1 MNHNDQSQSFSSVNT
16 DPGPILGIESQDST
30 RLTGSPVLGLTDSN
44 ITIAPAQLNDG
55 KLHALDIVGEN
66 YEIISLI
73 GVGGM
78 GYVYRVRHRILQK
91 QYAMKTLSSQHV
103 SEIAWRRL
111 QVEAQAIA
119 RMNHPNIVGIH
130 NLGLHEDRLPYY
142 VMDLLDG
149 ESLADRLKRGTLTLA
164 QALPIFIEVCKGLGY
179 AHKKGIIHRDIKP
192 GNIILLKTPDSSG
205 ATVKIVD
212 FGIAKLSGASDPSN
226 QNLTC
231 IGEVFGS
238 PYYMSP
244 EQCEG
249 KRIDA
254 RSDIYSVGCTIFEA
268 LVGHPPFR
276 GNNPVQTMVMH
287 QSHEPPSMS
296 EASGKNF
303 PDEIEELV
311 ATLLAKAPMDRYQT
325 LDKVAEDLQAI
336 ASGREVQ
343 TKALFDTHTF
353 FAAKEEDD
361 DEQAPRKNLALPIT
375 VAIIAIAAVL
385 VSASILFFQSK
396 QNEHLPSA
404 AEKAPEK
411 AQVAKKTDTASSI
424 ATSSKTSAKISGT
437 QKQPFSHMAIGKNG
451 KAVKQF
457 DFPDDIY
464 LGRIIV
470 GEGSEYWEA
479 KGKQFPALA
488 KLELVASPQLMAQL
502 DYFDRFR
509 ADDLYG
515 VRLFQQAMP
524 QQKQAS
530 GNNSEN
536 SKSTE
541 FLLPENYESDITEA
555 IKHLQHM
562 TSLKKLDLL
571 DAPNAN
577 DSCIVEMNKL
587 ANLTELRAS
596 KTGISGLG
604 LSQLTRLKQLNSL
617 TYSEGTQISTLLK
630 ALAGSKKLT
639 SLGLDRP
646 VDRSLT
652 LSDLRLIASCKNL
665 TRLDLD
671 DCKIDRSGLAILSTL
686 PHLKMLYASDNKID
700 QECFSEIKAMSNLE
714 SIDFDSRS
722 WTPYC
727 QLTFNRLF
735 PKIKHVK
742 FEKDSKVI

>member
-1 MNHNDQSQSFSSVNT
+1 MNHNDQSQSFSGINT
-16 DPGPILGIESQDST
+16 DPGPNLSLECQDST
-30 RLTGSPVLGLTDSN
+30 RLTGGPNLGLTDSN

-149 ESLADRLKRGTLTLA
+149 EALADRLKRGSLSLA

-192 GNIILLKTPDSSG
+192 GNIILLKEPDSSG

-212 FGIAKLSGASDPSN
+212 FGIAKLSGASDPNN

-254 RSDIYSVGCTIFEA
+254 RSDIYSVGCTLFEA
-268 LVGHPPFR
+268 LVGHPPFK

-296 EASGKNF
+296 AASGKNF

-311 ATLLAKAPMDRYQT
+311 ATLLAKAPMDRYQS

-336 ASGREVQ
+336 AAGREVQ

-353 FAAKEEDD
+353 FAPKEKEDE
-361 DEQAPRKNLALPIT
+361 DEDKPSRKLATGVIL
-375 VAIIAIAAVL
+375 AISTATILIAA
-385 VSASILFFQSK
+385 ATWFFIAK
-396 QNEHLPSA
+396 QNEQGRSTKQVSA
-404 AEKAPEK
+404 KAAATAVK
-411 AQVAKKTDTASSI
+411 TQAAKKATTTSDTKAN
-424 ATSSKTSAKISGT
+424 AAIST
-437 QKQPFSHMAIGKNG
+437 KEKQPFSHIIVGTDGKQI
-451 KAVKQF
+451 KQF
-457 DFPDDIY
+457 DFPTDNY
-464 LGRIIV
+464 LGRMFIN
-470 GEGSEYWEA
+470 ESTEYWSA
-479 KGKQFPALA
+479 KGSRQFPIST
-488 KLELVASPQLMAQL
+488 KLELVASPQLMDQL
-502 DYFDRFR
+502 YNLERFR
-509 ADDLYG
+509 PDDLWG
-515 VRLFQQAMP
+515 IRLFQQAMP
-524 QQKQAS
+524 PVKPGS
-530 GNNSEN
+530 GNG
-536 SKSTE
+536 E
-541 FLLPENYESDITEA
+541 FMLPESYESDIELA
-555 IKHLQHM
+555 IKHLQRL
-562 TSLKKLDLL
+562 TGLKKLDLL
-571 DAPNAN
+571 ECPNAT
-577 DSCIVEMNKL
+577 DKCIEQINKL
-587 ANLTELRAS
+587 PSLTVLRAS
-596 KTGISGLG
+596 KTNISGQG
-604 LSQLTRLKQLNSL
+604 LSNLTRIKELEKL
-617 TYSEGTQISTLLK
+617 TYTEGTHVSALLK

-639 SLGLDRP
+639 TLGLDRP
-646 VDRSLT
+646 VCKTLT
-652 LSDLRLIASCKNL
+652 LSDLKLIASCKNL

-671 DCKIDRSGLAILSTL
+671 DCKLDREGLAILATL
-686 PHLKMLYASDNKID
+686 PHLKMLYASGNKID
-700 QECFSEIKAMSNLE
+700 ESCLPILKQMPSLE
-714 SIDFDSRS
+714 EVDFDAPS
-722 WTPYC
+722 WTPHC
-727 QLTFNRLF
+727 QKMLRRQF
-735 PKIKHVK
+735 PKISTII
-742 FEKDSKVI
+742 FDQ

>member
-1 MNHNDQSQSFSSVNT
+1 MNHNDQSQSFSGINT
-16 DPGPILGIESQDST
+16 DPGPNLSLECQDST
-30 RLTGSPVLGLTDSN
+30 RLTGGPNLGLTDSN

-149 ESLADRLKRGTLTLA
+149 EALADRLKRGSLTLA
-164 QALPIFIEVCKGLGY
+164 QALPIFIEICKGLAY

-192 GNIILLKTPDSSG
+192 GNIILLKEPDSSG

-212 FGIAKLSGASDPSN
+212 FGIAKLSGASDPNN

-254 RSDIYSVGCTIFEA
+254 RSDIYSVGCTLFEA
-268 LVGHPPFR
+268 LVGHPPFK

-296 EASGKNF
+296 AASGKNF

-311 ATLLAKAPMDRYQT
+311 ATLLAKVPMDRYQS
-325 LDKVAEDLQAI
+325 LDKVAEDLQSI
-336 ASGREVQ
+336 AAGREVK

-353 FAAKEEDD
+353 LAPEEQEGED
-361 DEQAPRKNLALPIT
+361 QPTRRLATGVIL
-375 VAIIAIAAVL
+375 AIATATVL
-385 VSASILFFQSK
+385 IAAASWFFITK
-396 QNEHLPSA
+396 QNEKVRGTKQVGAKA
-404 AEKAPEK
+404 AATAVK
-411 AQVAKKTDTASSI
+411 AQAVKVASTTSDTKAKAIS
-424 ATSSKTSAKISGT
+424 ATE
-437 QKQPFSHMAIGKNG
+437 KQPFSHIVVGADGKQ
-451 KAVKQF
+451 VKQF
-457 DFPDDIY
+457 DFPKDNY
-464 LGRIIV
+464 LGRMIIN
-470 GEGSEYWEA
+470 EGREYWSA
-479 KGKQFPALA
+479 KGSRQFPIST
-488 KLELVASPQLMAQL
+488 KLELVASPQLMDQL
-502 DYFDRFR
+502 YNLERFR
-509 ADDLYG
+509 PDDLWG
-515 VRLFQQAMP
+515 MRLFLQAMP
-524 QQKQAS
+524 PVKPGS
-530 GNNSEN
+530 GNG
-536 SKSTE
+536 E
-541 FLLPENYESDITEA
+541 FMLPESYESDIELA
-555 IKHLQHM
+555 IKHLPRL
-562 TSLKKLDLL
+562 TGLKKLDLMEC
-571 DAPNAN
+571 PNAT
-577 DSCIVEMNKL
+577 DKCITQINKL
-587 ANLTELRAS
+587 PSLTILRAS
-596 KTGISGLG
+596 KTSISGKG
-604 LSQLTRLKQLNSL
+604 LSELTRIKELEKL
-617 TYSEGTQISTLLK
+617 TYSEGTQVSTLLK

-639 SLGLDRP
+639 LLKLDRP
-646 VDRSLT
+646 ANQTLT
-652 LSDLRLIASCKNL
+652 LSALKFIARCKNL

-671 DCKIDRSGLAILSTL
+671 DCKLDREGLAILATL
-686 PHLKMLYASDNKID
+686 PNLKMLYASGNKID
-700 QECFSEIKAMSNLE
+700 ESCLPILKQMPSLE
-714 SIDFDSRS
+714 EVDFASPS
-722 WTPYC
+722 WTPHC
-727 QLTFNRLF
+727 QKMLRRQF
-735 PKIKHVK
+735 PQINTII
-742 FEKDSKVI
+742 FDE

>member
-1 MNHNDQSQSFSSVNT
+1 MNPLDQSQSYSGVNT
-16 DPGPILGIESQDST
+16 DPGPNLSVECQDST
-30 RLTGSPVLGLTDSN
+30 RLTNSPILGLPDSS
-44 ITIAPAQLNDG
+44 ITMAPAQLNDG
-55 KLHALDIVGEN
+55 KLHALDLVGEN

-91 QYAMKTLSSQHV
+91 LYAMKTLSSQHV

-149 ESLADRLKRGTLTLA
+149 EALADRLKRGSLTLS
-164 QALPIFIEVCKGLGY
+164 QALPIFIEVCRGLGY

-192 GNIILLKTPDSSG
+192 GNIILLKEPDSSG

-231 IGEVFGS
+231 VGEVFGS

-254 RSDIYSVGCTIFEA
+254 RSDIYSVGCTLFEA

-296 EASGKNF
+296 AAAGKNF
-303 PDEIEELV
+303 PEEIEELV
-311 ATLLAKAPMDRYQT
+311 AQLLAKAPMDRYQS
-325 LDKVAEDLQAI
+325 LDKVAEDLQSI
-336 ASGREVQ
+336 ASGREIQ

-353 FAAKEEDD
+353 FEPEDD
-361 DEQAPRKNLALPIT
+361 EEKTPNKNLALGVT
-375 VAIIAIAAVL
+375 LSLAATAVLLIAAAVW
-385 VSASILFFQSK
+385 FFQAKQGERPSSK
-396 QNEHLPSA
+396 KV
-404 AEKAPEK
+404 AEVKVAD
-411 AQVAKKTDTASSI
+411 AKKISIASSTKMPPAAI
-424 ATSSKTSAKISGT
+424 GLL
-437 QKQPFSHMAIGKNG
+437 QPFSHATVDKDG

-457 DFPDDIY
+457 DFPSDNY
-464 LGRIIV
+464 LGRMIIND
-470 GEGSEYWEA
+470 STEYWEA
-479 KGKQFPALA
+479 KGTKQFPASA

-502 DYFDRFR
+502 DNFDRFR
-509 ADDLYG
+509 PDDLYG

-524 QQKQAS
+524 TPKAGTTNANTS
-530 GNNSEN
+530 TGND
-536 SKSTE
+536 
-541 FLLPENYESDITEA
+541 FLLPESYDSDIPAA
-555 IKHLQHM
+555 IKHLQHI
-562 TSLKKLDLL
+562 TSLRKLDLI
-571 DAPNAN
+571 DCPNAT
-577 DSCIVEMNKL
+577 DKAIASINKL
-587 ANLTELRAS
+587 PNIIDLRAS
-596 KTGISGLG
+596 DTSITGEG
-604 LSQLTRLKQLNSL
+604 LSNLSRLKELESL
-617 TYSEGTQISTLLK
+617 TYSKGTNVSALLK

-639 SLGLDRP
+639 SLGIDRP
-646 VDRSLT
+646 SSRALT
-652 LSDLRLIASCKNL
+652 LSDLKLIASCKNL

-671 DCKIDRSGLAILSTL
+671 DCAIDNDGLAIIATL
-686 PHLKMLYASDNKID
+686 PHLKELYTEENKLDENCLQSI
-700 QECFSEIKAMSNLE
+700 QKMKNLE
-714 SIDFDSRS
+714 FLDLASPT
-722 WTPYC
+722 WTPRRQALLKRY
-727 QLTFNRLF
+727 F
-735 PKIKHVK
+735 PKISTVV
-742 FEKDSKVI
+742 FND

>member
-16 DPGPILGIESQDST
+16 DPGPILGIDSQDTT
-30 RLTGSPVLGLTDSN
+30 RLTGSPILGLTDAS
-44 ITIAPAQLNDG
+44 ITIAPSQLNDG

-91 QYAMKTLSSQHV
+91 QYAMKTLSAQHV

-149 ESLADRLKRGTLTLA
+149 ESLADRLKRGSLTLP
-164 QALPIFIEVCKGLGY
+164 QALPIFIEVCRGLGY

-192 GNIILLKTPDSSG
+192 GNIILLKVPDSSG

-212 FGIAKLSGASDPSN
+212 FGIAKLSGASDPNN

-254 RSDIYSVGCTIFEA
+254 RSDIYSVGCTLFEA

-287 QSHEPPSMS
+287 QSHESPSMS
-296 EASGKNF
+296 TASGKNF

-311 ATLLAKAPMDRYQT
+311 AKLLEKAPMDRYQS
-325 LDKVAEDLQAI
+325 LDKVAEDLQSI
-336 ASGREVQ
+336 AAGREVQ
-343 TKALFDTHTF
+343 TKALFDTHTLF
-353 FAAKEEDD
+353 TAEGDKEL
-361 DEQAPRKNLALPIT
+361 PTKKLAIGVIL
-375 VAIIAIAAVL
+375 AIAVTAV
-385 VSASILFFQSK
+385 ILTATAIWFFQTR
-396 QNEHLPSA
+396 QNEHSPTA
-404 AEKAPEK
+404 AQQTHKNTPVKAP
-411 AQVAKKTDTASSI
+411 KTVLLVNKIDTAGNI
-424 ATSSKTSAKISGT
+424 TTSAKNGLKIRAT
-437 QKQPFSHMAIGKNG
+437 EMQPFSHLTVGPDGKR
-451 KAVKQF
+451 VKQF
-457 DFPDDIY
+457 DFPTDNY
-464 LGRIIV
+464 LGRMII
-470 GEGSEYWEA
+470 GESTEYWTA
-479 KGKQFPALA
+479 KGSKQFPIST
-488 KLELVASPQLMAQL
+488 KLELVASPQLMDQL
-502 DYFDRFR
+502 YNFDRFR

-524 QQKQAS
+524 PAKPGSSSSSS
-530 GNNSEN
+530 G
-536 SKSTE
+536 E
-541 FLLPENYESDITEA
+541 FILPDSYESDIEAA
-555 IKHLQHM
+555 IKHLQHL
-562 TSLKKLDLL
+562 TGLKKLDLL
-571 DAPNAN
+571 ECPNAT
-577 DSCIVEMNKL
+577 DKCIAQINKL
-587 ANLTELRAS
+587 PNLTVLRAS
-596 KTGISGLG
+596 KTNISGQG
-604 LSQLTRLKQLNSL
+604 LSELTRIKEIEKL
-617 TYSEGTQISTLLK
+617 TYSEGTQVNSLLK

-639 SLGLDRP
+639 WLGLDRP
-646 VDRSLT
+646 AGKVLT
-652 LSDLRLIASCKNL
+652 LSDLKLIASCKNL

-671 DCKIDRSGLAILSTL
+671 DCKLDKEGLAILATL
-686 PHLKMLYASDNKID
+686 PHLKMLYAGGNKLD
-700 QECFSEIKAMSNLE
+700 LKCFPILEKMTSLE
-714 SIDFDSRS
+714 SVDFDSAV
-722 WTPYC
+722 WTPRC
-727 QLTFNRLF
+727 QSQLRKQF
-735 PKIKHVK
+735 PKINMAV
-742 FEKDSKVI
+742 FEKHF

>member
-1 MNHNDQSQSFSSVNT
+1 MNHNDQSQSFSGINT
-16 DPGPILGIESQDST
+16 DPGPNLSLECQDST
-30 RLTGSPVLGLTDSN
+30 RLTGGPNLGLTDSN

-149 ESLADRLKRGTLTLA
+149 EALADRLKRGSLTLA

-192 GNIILLKTPDSSG
+192 GNIILLKEPDSSG

-212 FGIAKLSGASDPSN
+212 FGIAKLSGASDPNN

-254 RSDIYSVGCTIFEA
+254 RSDIYSVGCTLFEA
-268 LVGHPPFR
+268 LVGHPPFK

-296 EASGKNF
+296 AASGKNF

-311 ATLLAKAPMDRYQT
+311 ATLLAKAPMDRYQS
-325 LDKVAEDLQAI
+325 LDKVAEDLQSI
-336 ASGREVQ
+336 AAGREVK
-343 TKALFDTHTF
+343 TKALFDTHTL
-353 FAAKEEDD
+353 FAPEQEEQED
-361 DEQAPRKNLALPIT
+361 QPTRRLPTGVILALTAAT
-375 VAIIAIAAVL
+375 VLIAA
-385 VSASILFFQSK
+385 ASWFFVTKQSEHGRNSK
-396 QNEHLPSA
+396 QVVAKTA
-404 AEKAPEK
+404 ATALK
-411 AQVAKKTDTASSI
+411 AQATKKAST
-424 ATSSKTSAKISGT
+424 TSNTKDNAVIST
-437 QKQPFSHMAIGKNG
+437 TETQPFSRIIVGSDGKQ
-451 KAVKQF
+451 VKQF
-457 DFPDDIY
+457 DFPTDNY
-464 LGRIIV
+464 LGRMFIN
-470 GEGSEYWEA
+470 ESTEYWSA
-479 KGKQFPALA
+479 KGSRQFPIST
-488 KLELVASPQLMAQL
+488 KLELVASPQLMDQL
-502 DYFDRFR
+502 YNLERFR
-509 ADDLYG
+509 PDDLWG
-515 VRLFQQAMP
+515 IRLFQQAMP
-524 QQKQAS
+524 PEKPGS
-530 GNNSEN
+530 GNG
-536 SKSTE
+536 E
-541 FLLPENYESDITEA
+541 FMLPESYESDIELA
-555 IKHLQHM
+555 IKHLQRL
-562 TSLKKLDLL
+562 TGLKKLDLL
-571 DAPNAN
+571 ECPNAT
-577 DSCIVEMNKL
+577 DKCIDQINKL
-587 ANLTELRAS
+587 PSLTVLRAS
-596 KTGISGLG
+596 KTNISGQG
-604 LSQLTRLKQLNSL
+604 LSNLTRIKELEKL
-617 TYSEGTQISTLLK
+617 TYTEGTHVSTLLK

-639 SLGLDRP
+639 TLGLDRP
-646 VDRSLT
+646 VSRTLT
-652 LSDLRLIASCKNL
+652 LSDLKLIASCKNL

-671 DCKIDRSGLAILSTL
+671 DCKLDREGLAILSTL
-686 PHLKMLYASDNKID
+686 PHLKMLYASGNKLDESCLPILR
-700 QECFSEIKAMSNLE
+700 QMPSLE
-714 SIDFDSRS
+714 EVDFDAPS
-722 WTPYC
+722 WTPHC
-727 QLTFNRLF
+727 QKLLRRQF
-735 PKIKHVK
+735 PKISTII
-742 FEKDSKVI
+742 FDQ

>member
-30 RLTGSPVLGLTDSN
+30 RLTSSPVLGLTDSN

-296 EASGKNF
+296 SASGKNF

-353 FAAKEEDD
+353 FTAKEEDD
-361 DEQAPRKNLALPIT
+361 DDEQAPSKNLALPIT
-375 VAIIAIAAVL
+375 VVIIAIAAVL
-385 VSASILFFQSK
+385 VSASIWFFQSK
-396 QNEHLPSA
+396 QNEHRPSA
-404 AEKAPEK
+404 AEKAPAK
-411 AQVAKKTDTASSI
+411 AQVAKNIDTASSI

-437 QKQPFSHMAIGKNG
+437 QKQPFSHIAIGKDG

-457 DFPDDIY
+457 DFPKDNY
-464 LGRIIV
+464 LGRIIIDN
-470 GEGSEYWEA
+470 STEYWEA
-479 KGKQFPALA
+479 KGTQQFPPTAR
-488 KLELVASPQLMAQL
+488 LELVASPQLMAQL
-502 DYFDRFR
+502 DNLARFR

-515 VRLFQQAMP
+515 VHLFQQAMP
-524 QQKQAS
+524 PQKAGNTS
-530 GNNSEN
+530 G
-536 SKSTE
+536 E
-541 FLLPENYESDITEA
+541 FTLPDSYESDIESA
-555 IKHLQHM
+555 VKHLLHL
-562 TSLKKLDLL
+562 TELKKLDLI
-571 DAPNAN
+571 DCPNAT
-577 DSCIVEMNKL
+577 DKCLAQINKL
-587 ANLTELRAS
+587 PNLIELRAS
-596 KTGISGLG
+596 KTSISGQG
-604 LSQLTRLKQLNSL
+604 LSQLTRLKDLQIL
-617 TYSEGTQISTLLK
+617 TYSEGTQITTLLK

-646 VDRSLT
+646 SGRLLT
-652 LSDLRLIASCKNL
+652 LTDLRLIATCKNL
-665 TRLDLD
+665 THLDIDHCALD
-671 DCKIDRSGLAILSTL
+671 QDGLEILATL
-686 PHLKMLYASDNKID
+686 PHLKMLCSGDSKLDQRCLPILKKIP
-700 QECFSEIKAMSNLE
+700 NLDA
-714 SIDFDSRS
+714 IDFDSKS
-722 WTPYC
+722 WTPHC
-727 QLTFNRLF
+727 QALLRKQF
-735 PKIKHVK
+735 PKIKTAVI
-742 FEKDSKVI
+742 EK

>member
-1 MNHNDQSQSFSSVNT
+1 M
-16 DPGPILGIESQDST
+16 
-30 RLTGSPVLGLTDSN
+30 GLTDSN

-149 ESLADRLKRGTLTLA
+149 EALADRLKRGSLTLA

-192 GNIILLKTPDSSG
+192 GNIILLKEPDSSG
-205 ATVKIVD
+205 AKVKIVD
-212 FGIAKLSGASDPSN
+212 FGIAKLSGASDPNN

-254 RSDIYSVGCTIFEA
+254 RSDIYSVGCTLFEA
-268 LVGHPPFR
+268 LVGHPPFK

-296 EASGKNF
+296 AASGKNF

-311 ATLLAKAPMDRYQT
+311 ATLLAKAPMDRYQS
-325 LDKVAEDLQAI
+325 LDKVAEDLQSI
-336 ASGREVQ
+336 AAGREVQ
-343 TKALFDTHTF
+343 TKALFDTHSF
-353 FAAKEEDD
+353 FTPNEDD
-361 DEQAPRKNLALPIT
+361 EEEGQPTGKLATGVILAVATATILAAAATCFFIVKQIKQAPNSKQ
-375 VAIIAIAAVL
+375 IAA
-385 VSASILFFQSK
+385 
-396 QNEHLPSA
+396 NA
-404 AEKAPEK
+404 AVTAVEAP
-411 AQVAKKTDTASSI
+411 VAKPVSTADDTKAKAISSPE
-424 ATSSKTSAKISGT
+424 
-437 QKQPFSHMAIGKNG
+437 KQPFSHLTVGPDGKQ
-451 KAVKQF
+451 VKQF
-457 DFPDDIY
+457 DFPTDNY
-464 LGRIIV
+464 LGRMII
-470 GEGSEYWEA
+470 GESTEYWSA
-479 KGKQFPALA
+479 KGSKQFPTDT
-488 KLELVASPQLMAQL
+488 KLELVASPQLMDQL
-502 DYFDRFR
+502 YNLERFR
-509 ADDLYG
+509 SDDLWG
-515 VRLFQQAMP
+515 IRLFQQAMP
-524 QQKQAS
+524 PVKQGS
-530 GNNSEN
+530 GNG
-536 SKSTE
+536 E
-541 FLLPENYESDITEA
+541 FMLPESYESNIELA
-555 IKHLQHM
+555 IKHLQRL
-562 TSLKKLDLL
+562 TGLRKLDLL
-571 DAPNAN
+571 ECPNAT
-577 DSCIVEMNKL
+577 DKCIAQINKL
-587 ANLTELRAS
+587 PNLTVLRAS
-596 KTGISGLG
+596 KTNISGQG
-604 LSQLTRLKQLNSL
+604 LSELTRIKELEKL
-617 TYSEGTQISTLLK
+617 TYSEGTHLSTLLK

-639 SLGLDRP
+639 TLGLDRP
-646 VDRSLT
+646 ASRTLT
-652 LSDLRLIASCKNL
+652 QSDLKLIASCKNL

-671 DCKIDRSGLAILSTL
+671 DCKLDREGLAILATL
-686 PHLKMLYASDNKID
+686 PHLKMLYANGNKID
-700 QECFSEIKAMSNLE
+700 ESCLPILKQMPSLE
-714 SIDFDSRS
+714 KVDFDSKT

-727 QLTFNRLF
+727 QKLLRRQA
-735 PKIKHVK
+735 PKINTIV
-742 FEKDSKVI
+742 FDE

>member
-1 MNHNDQSQSFSSVNT
+1 MNHNDQSQSLSGINT
-16 DPGPILGIESQDST
+16 DPGPNLSLECQDST
-30 RLTGSPVLGLTDSN
+30 RLTGGPNLGLTDSN
-44 ITIAPAQLNDG
+44 ITIVPAQLNDG

-149 ESLADRLKRGTLTLA
+149 EALADRLKRGSLTLA
-164 QALPIFIEVCKGLGY
+164 QALPIFIEVCKGLAY

-192 GNIILLKTPDSSG
+192 GNIILLKEPDSSG

-212 FGIAKLSGASDPSN
+212 FGIAKLSGASDPNN

-254 RSDIYSVGCTIFEA
+254 RSDIYSVGCTLFET
-268 LVGHPPFR
+268 LVGHPPFK

-296 EASGKNF
+296 AASGKIF

-311 ATLLAKAPMDRYQT
+311 ATLLAKAPMDRYQS
-325 LDKVAEDLQAI
+325 LDKVAEDLQSI
-336 ASGREVQ
+336 AAGREVQ

-353 FAAKEEDD
+353 FAPDEEEEDK
-361 DEQAPRKNLALPIT
+361 PSRKLATGVILAIT
-375 VAIIAIAAVL
+375 TATILIAA
-385 VSASILFFQSK
+385 ASWFFITK
-396 QNEHLPSA
+396 QNEQGRSTKQVSTKA
-404 AEKAPEK
+404 AAMKTQA
-411 AQVAKKTDTASSI
+411 AKKTSTSNDTKAKAVI
-424 ATSSKTSAKISGT
+424 SAPG
-437 QKQPFSHMAIGKNG
+437 KQPFSHIIVGPDGKQ
-451 KAVKQF
+451 VKQF
-457 DFPDDIY
+457 DFPTDNY
-464 LGRIIV
+464 LGRMII
-470 GEGSEYWEA
+470 GESTEYWSL
-479 KGKQFPALA
+479 KGSKQFPIST
-488 KLELVASPQLMAQL
+488 KLELVASPQLMDQL
-502 DYFDRFR
+502 YNLERFR
-509 ADDLYG
+509 PDDLWG
-515 VRLFQQAMP
+515 IRLFQQAMP
-524 QQKQAS
+524 PEKPGS
-530 GNNSEN
+530 GNG
-536 SKSTE
+536 E
-541 FLLPENYESDITEA
+541 FMLPESYESDIALA
-555 IKHLQHM
+555 IKHLQPL
-562 TSLKKLDLL
+562 TGLRKLDLL
-571 DAPNAN
+571 DCPNAT
-577 DSCIVEMNKL
+577 DKCIAQMNTL
-587 ANLTELRAS
+587 PGLTELRAS
-596 KTGISGLG
+596 RTNISGQG
-604 LSQLTRLKQLNSL
+604 LSELTRIKELEKL
-617 TYSEGTQISTLLK
+617 TYSEGTHISTLLK

-646 VDRSLT
+646 AGRVLT
-652 LSDLRLIASCKNL
+652 KNDLKLIASCKNL

-671 DCKIDRSGLAILSTL
+671 DCKLDREGLAILATL
-686 PHLKMLYASDNKID
+686 PHLKMLYASGNKID
-700 QECFSEIKAMSNLE
+700 ESCFPILQQMPSLE
-714 SIDFDSRS
+714 GVDFDAPS
-722 WTPYC
+722 WTPHC
-727 QLTFNRLF
+727 KKILRRQF
-735 PKIKHVK
+735 PKISTIV
-742 FEKDSKVI
+742 FDQ